1 MIVSLGPPFAI
12 GTPGTN
18 RARMQ
23 NFVNFLSPL
32 PTIWKNY
39 NAKVFDGLNIAL
51 SNLVFR
57 ICVSFMVV
65 KI

>member
-1 MIVSLGPPFAI
+1 
-12 GTPGTN
+12 
-18 RARMQ
+18 MQ
-23 NFVNFLSPL
+23 NSENFLSPL

-39 NAKVFDGLNIAL
+39 DAKVFDGLDLAL